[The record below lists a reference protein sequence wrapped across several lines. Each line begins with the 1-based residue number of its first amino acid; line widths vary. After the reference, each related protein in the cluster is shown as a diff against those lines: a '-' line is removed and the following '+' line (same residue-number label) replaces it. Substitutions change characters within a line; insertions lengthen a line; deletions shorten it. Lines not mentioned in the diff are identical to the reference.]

1 MKGGLMME
9 EEEVVLTPEEKLEQ
23 YGDSLLAGMLGN
35 DDKSLL
41 NRRLCFGQIQPEIF
55 KDENYIIYKILF
67 YLRDLNI
74 VPDKDFCELYLK
86 TNRNVIEKAR
96 KYINLE
102 AYADIDEDKVV
113 GYIVGVMKK
122 FVRLQSLPELIPDNF
137 QLTLE
142 KYKLCYKEIRVDE
155 IYAQARIIASEGLS
169 IGRKTL
175 QGYED
180 SVSFVKAKLS
190 QLDGLLSKDA
200 GSGFIDCSNDDEE
213 ESADNRDIVKIGDFG
228 DIHELNKAYGGIYS
242 SLFYSI
248 VAPTKGG
255 KSKFCAYLLHNVMV
269 RHGNNVVAWAHEGG
283 PIMFKAQMRALHFNY
298 FYNRTG
304 DVKKIIGGVT
314 QDSIMKK
321 TYPSKEVEQL
331 EEASKIDLWHN
342 ESYGNLTIIDKPL
355 NVETF
360 IDDLKTAVELNNAK
374 LVLIDYLQLMGTSTG
389 RPKAERIGEAYQKL
403 LKFAKDYNVAVISP
417 AQFTQDFM
425 KILSNAQDSSK
436 VEVRTSGGESS
447 EVIRTPDIN
456 IALYATPEDLMR
468 KVITLLPMPSR
479 LAAPFEKTQIY
490 ANLGT
495 VEFASMA
502 EQE

>member
-1 MKGGLMME
+1 ME
-9 EEEVVLTPEEKLEQ
+9 EGEILTPEEKLEQ

-35 DDKSLL
+35 DNKALF
-41 NRRLCFGQIQPEIF
+41 NRRLCFGQVQPEIF
-55 KDENYIIYKILF
+55 KDENYIVYKILY
-67 YLRDLNI
+67 YLKDLNV

-96 KYINLE
+96 SYINLE
-102 AYADIDEDKVV
+102 AYADIDEDKTV

-122 FVRLQSLPELIPDNF
+122 FVRLKSLPELIPENF

-155 IYAQARIIASEGLS
+155 IYAQARIIASEGLTM
-169 IGRKTL
+169 GRKFL

-180 SVSFVKAKLS
+180 SVSYVKS
-190 QLDGLLSKDA
+190 QTAQIDGLLSKDA
-200 GSGFIDCSNDDEE
+200 GAGFIDCSNDEDDDT
-213 ESADNRDIVKIGDFG
+213 DNTKEIVKIGDFG

-242 SLFYSI
+242 SIFYSI

-255 KSKFCAYLLHNVMV
+255 KSKFCANLLHNVMV

-283 PIMFKAQMRALHFNY
+283 PTMFKAQMRAMHFNY

-304 DVKKIIGGVT
+304 DIKKIIGGVT

-321 TYPSKEVEQL
+321 SLPSKEVEQL
-331 EEASKIDLWHN
+331 EQASKTDLWHN
-342 ESYGNLTIIDKPL
+342 ESYGNLTIIDRPL
-355 NVETF
+355 NIETF

-374 LVLIDYLQLMGTSTG
+374 LVLIDYLQLMGSSAN

-403 LKFAKDYNVAVISP
+403 LKFAKDYNVAVVSP

-468 KVITLLPMPSR
+468 KMITLLPMPSR
-479 LAAPFEKTQIY
+479 LAAPFEKTEIY

-495 VEFASMA
+495 CEFASMV